1 MSKAKYKIH
10 DKNRY
15 GDEILS
21 IDQNC
26 DYATLRCHYC
36 GMIFNTTYKGAHADG
51 CYACRIEH
59 EREKNAK
66 RYLERKKIGD
76 AIRTKD
82 TREKEMSQQEVEE
95 FLKPQNIWKR
105 ICERR
110 YETRKTLDE
119 LASKST

>member
-1 MSKAKYKIH
+1 MSEAKYQVH

-21 IDQNC
+21 IDQNH
-26 DYATLRCHYC
+26 ATLRCHYC

-59 EREKNAK
+59 SREKNAK
-66 RYLERKKIGD
+66 RYLERKKNG
-76 AIRTKD
+76 ATAMKKEP
-82 TREKEMSQQEVEE
+82 REKEMSPQEVEE

-119 LASKST
+119 LASKYT